1 VSAEPRPVPAAGAA
15 GAPGDTL
22 LDVVDLR
29 AGYGMSRVVF
39 GVNLRV
45 GRGEVVAVLGRNGAG
60 KTTTL
65 KAIMGLVPLTAGR
78 VLLDGCDV
86 SRLPAHVIALA
97 GIGYV
102 PQERRIFPDLTV
114 RENLEVGQRVG
125 AYGQRDWDL
134 ERVTE
139 LFPALGTLLHRR
151 GESLS
156 GGEQQ
161 MLAVART
168 LMGNP
173 RVLLLDEPSEG
184 LAPLVVQALAEQV
197 LRVKREGVA
206 IVLSEQ
212 NVRFTSQVSDRAYVL
227 EKGHV
232 IQEGDIQTISRD
244 SRLLGKHLSI

>member
-1 VSAEPRPVPAAGAA
+1 MSAESGPAPAPGAA
-15 GAPGDTL
+15 GAPGDIL
-22 LDVVDLR
+22 LDVIDLR
-29 AGYGMSRVVF
+29 AGYGMSRVLF
-39 GVNLRV
+39 GVTLRV

-65 KAIMGLVPLTAGR
+65 KAIMGLVPPSAGR
-78 VLLDGCDV
+78 VLVDGFDV
-86 SRLPAHVIALA
+86 SRLPPHAVARA

-114 RENLEVGQRVG
+114 GENLEVGRRAG
-125 AYGQRDWDL
+125 APGQRGWDV

-139 LFPALGTLLHRR
+139 LFPALGPLLNRR

-184 LAPLVVQALAEQV
+184 LAPLVVQALAAQV
-197 LRVKREGVA
+197 LRLKREGVT

-212 NVRFTSQVSDRAYVL
+212 NVRFTMQVSDRAYVL

-232 IQEGDIQTISRD
+232 RQEGDMRTIRQD
-244 SRLLGKHLSI
+244 RRLLGKYLSV